1 MYKKTETWKSTRFG
15 PLEVWCDLIG
25 RGWCKTIE
33 AETQFTIMDYT
44 KYYMKHRLFLH
55 GYIPNNV
62 SVEDFLEIIQAISY
76 QQIMNML

>member
-1 MYKKTETWKSTRFG
+1 
-15 PLEVWCDLIG
+15 
-25 RGWCKTIE
+25 
-33 AETQFTIMDYT
+33 MDYT
-44 KYYMKHRLFLH
+44 KYYMKHRLFLY